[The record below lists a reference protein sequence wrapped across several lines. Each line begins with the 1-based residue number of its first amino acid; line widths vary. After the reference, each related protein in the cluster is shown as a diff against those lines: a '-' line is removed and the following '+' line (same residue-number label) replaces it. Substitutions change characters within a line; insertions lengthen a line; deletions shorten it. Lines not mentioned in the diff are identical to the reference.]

1 VTDPAESKGEVLA
14 SGLSHRQ
21 LLDVFRYMALARAA
35 EERLEVLFKQGHIKG
50 GLYRSLGQEGCA
62 VGAAF
67 ALNRYTDGTGDIV
80 GPTIRATGAVFLM
93 GGTPLQ
99 FFRQYLA
106 RATGPTRG
114 REANVHWCDFRKGL
128 VGPVSPLG
136 TMVEVMAGITL
147 AFKVTEQ
154 PRVGMVFYGDG
165 ASSTGAWHEGFN
177 FAAVQRCP
185 MVLAFEANR
194 WAFSTPTY
202 KQSRVASFTEK
213 AAGYGVEA
221 ESVDGN
227 DVLAVLEASR
237 RAVDRARTGGGVTL
251 LEMRTYRRRGHAQHD
266 PQDYVPPEEIEAWE
280 ANDPIDRYRARLN
293 REGWAES
300 SELDAIALEVEDE
313 CRVAAEQAVE
323 EPVPEGVEAL
333 ERVYTDVTISPP
345 WTRMPAT
352 DPRSQPEI
360 TA

>member
-1 VTDPAESKGEVLA
+1 MTTLEDSGGALA
-14 SGLSHRQ
+14 SGLTRDQ
-21 LLDVFRYMALARAA
+21 LLDVYRHMVLARAA
-35 EERLEVLFKQGHIKG
+35 EERLEILFKQGHIKG

-67 ALNRYTDGTGDIV
+67 ALNRTDDGTGDIV

-99 FFRQYLA
+99 YFRQYLA

-114 REANVHWCDFRKGL
+114 REANVHWCDYRRGL

-147 AFKVTEQ
+147 AFKYTGQ

-177 FAAVQRCP
+177 FAAVQSCP

-202 KQSRVASFTEK
+202 KQSRLDSFTEK
-213 AAGYGVEA
+213 AAGYGVA
-221 ESVDGN
+221 SESVDGN
-227 DVLAVLEASR
+227 DVLAVYDASR
-237 RAVDRARTGGGVTL
+237 RAVDRARSGGGVTL

-266 PQDYVPPEEIEAWE
+266 PQDYVPREEIEAWE
-280 ANDPIDRYRARLN
+280 ANDPIDRFRARAT
-293 REGWAES
+293 REGWFDPT
-300 SELDAIALEVEDE
+300 ELDDVRTEAEAQCEA
-313 CRVAAEQAVE
+313 AAEQAVS
-323 EPVPEGVEAL
+323 EPAPDGEEAL
-333 ERVYTDVTISPP
+333 ERVYTDLTTPTP
-345 WTRMPAT
+345 WTRTGAAGE
-352 DPRSQPEI
+352 RPEHPG
-360 TA
+360 AV